1 MDYKKFMESYYGGK
15 HRSAA
20 WHADGGGNDERHDLD
35 THLHTNKPAGTPH
48 AVHINGKKWKSFS
61 SQSHAQN
68 VANKIKGATVHKEEV
83 EMEEG
88 LDIIARADY
97 KVGATGKK
105 SHKEI
110 VFHNGDTS
118 QEKDDKLKREDYE
131 MQEEKMTDAEMKERE
146 RLVKG
151 MKKGMAG
158 FKAKYGERAKEV
170 MYATA
175 TKKAMQEDAE
185 LEEGI
190 NDNLHPAG
198 AALLKH
204 IKPEHRNKYKAHLTT
219 DTFNGS
225 YKDRTDVLN
234 AAKKAG
240 HLKEDAEQIDEIS
253 TAQMGHA
260 GKTTIKHIKNPTVT
274 QRMAAHDVKPGIKGY
289 RDRIDLLKAAKAQG
303 NLKEAS
309 KDESEY
315 GYEGDMALNQ
325 LATLTRC
332 AEMIKDMLKPDT
344 DMPEWVQSKI
354 TLATDYIQTAADYMY
369 SEVNE
374 ELKGKQHKLD
384 KNKNGKLDAHDFKL
398 LRKEESELD
407 EAFVNAREYASHGLM
422 HPTHAAH
429 AVHKVTGST
438 IDFYAHG
445 SGDKVSGKVTKNDGK
460 AVHIKDTKGTTHKF
474 KVTPNLPKQ
483 QNEEVDL
490 EENAPVAPSLMKHRI
505 SVTVSDPD
513 HTMVSKRK
521 EKMQKTVV
529 VTHSSNKEGAQKV
542 GEKFYKKKGFI
553 VHDSHHAGMVNE
565 EVELDENH
573 LMDYRRYTQAA
584 KNAHNKGD
592 HDIAKDAEQKA
603 SKAAANYTKVTGK
616 KPTFNE
622 EVVNEESTAYEKSE
636 ENKRSADSAKKQGD
650 MFAHH
655 LHMSDHH
662 ENLAQW
668 HSEKGRHGEADKHA
682 EKAEQHHEKAMA
694 LKESV
699 NFDDEGNLMAE
710 KKTYSQF
717 MEQLLEYESDTGG
730 VYRHTKKA
738 TYGTS
743 YQGDDDEEKPKKPA
757 PTGEKRGRG
766 RPAGSKS
773 GANQKVSSG
782 KSYGGIAVHSLN
794 LPK

>member
-1 MDYKKFMESYYGGK
+1 MQFKSFMGKLEEAKDHAADYETHMSK
-15 HRSAA
+15 HHEAAEKGDWDKAEQHAQKAESAA
-20 WHADGGGNDERHDLD
+20 TRHFKA
-35 THLHTNKPAGTPH
+35 T
-48 AVHINGKKWKSFS
+48 GKKIYDPGYTHGHPHITS
-61 SQSHAQN
+61 SRVNEQAD
-68 VANKIKGATVHKEEV
+68 VDRV
-83 EMEEG
+83 
-88 LDIIARADY
+88 ARADY
-97 KVGATGKK
+97 KVGASGKK

-110 VFHNGDTS
+110 VFRNGDTD
-118 QEKDDKLKREDYE
+118 QEKDDKLKREEYE
-131 MQEEKMTDAEMKERE
+131 MQEEKMTDAEMAERE

-151 MKKGMAG
+151 MKKSMAG

-175 TKKAMQEDAE
+175 TKKAMKEEAEDI
-185 LEEGI
+185 EE
-190 NDNLHPAG
+190 
-198 AALLKH
+198 
-204 IKPEHRNKYKAHLTT
+204 
-219 DTFNGS
+219 
-225 YKDRTDVLN
+225 
-234 AAKKAG
+234 AK
-240 HLKEDAEQIDEIS
+240 IS

-274 QRMAAHDVKPGIKGY
+274 QRMAAHDVKSYK
-289 RDRIDLLKAAKAQG
+289 DRIDLLKAAKAQG
-303 NLKEAS
+303 NLKEAA
-309 KDESEY
+309 KDEGEY

-369 SEVNE
+369 SEMNE

-398 LRKEESELD
+398 LRKEDTELD
-407 EAFVNAREYASHGLM
+407 EAFINAREYASHGLM

-460 AVHIKDTKGTTHKF
+460 AVHIKDTKGKTHQF
-474 KVTPNLPKQ
+474 KVSADLPKQ
-483 QNEEVDL
+483 QNEQ
-490 EENAPVAPSLMKHRI
+490 APVAPTL
-505 SVTVSDPD
+505 D
-513 HTMVSKRK
+513 RK
-521 EKMQKTVV
+521 YIKGTPEHK
-529 VTHSSNKEGAQKV
+529 A
-542 GEKFYKKKGFI
+542 YK
-553 VHDSHHAGMVNE
+553 A
-565 EVELDENH
+565 
-573 LMDYRRYTQAA
+573 T
-584 KNAHNKGD
+584 
-592 HDIAKDAEQKA
+592 
-603 SKAAANYTKVTGK
+603 K
-616 KPTFNE
+616 KPINGHPTNVKE
-622 EVVNEESTAYEKSE
+622 TA
-636 ENKRSADSAKKQGD
+636 
-650 MFAHH
+650 
-655 LHMSDHH
+655 
-662 ENLAQW
+662 
-668 HSEKGRHGEADKHA
+668 
-682 EKAEQHHEKAMA
+682 
-694 LKESV
+694 
-699 NFDDEGNLMAE
+699 NFDEEGNLMAE

-743 YQGDDDEEKPKKPA
+743 YQGDEDEDKPKKPA

>member
-1 MDYKKFMESYYGGK
+1 MQFKSFMGKLEEAKDHAADYETHMNK
-15 HRSAA
+15 HHEAAEKGDWDKAEQHAQKAESAA
-20 WHADGGGNDERHDLD
+20 TRHFK
-35 THLHTNKPAGTPH
+35 TT
-48 AVHINGKKWKSFS
+48 GKKIYDPGYTHGHPHITS
-61 SQSHAQN
+61 SRVNEQADVDR
-68 VANKIKGATVHKEEV
+68 VARS
-83 EMEEG
+83 
-88 LDIIARADY
+88 DF
-97 KVGATGKK
+97 KVGASGKK

-110 VFHNGDTS
+110 VFRNGETD
-118 QEKDDKLKREDYE
+118 QEKDDKLKREEYE
-131 MQEEKMTDAEMKERE
+131 MQEEKMTDAEMAERE

-151 MKKGMAG
+151 MKKSMAG

-175 TKKAMQEDAE
+175 TKKAMKEEAEDI
-185 LEEGI
+185 EE
-190 NDNLHPAG
+190 
-198 AALLKH
+198 
-204 IKPEHRNKYKAHLTT
+204 
-219 DTFNGS
+219 
-225 YKDRTDVLN
+225 
-234 AAKKAG
+234 AK
-240 HLKEDAEQIDEIS
+240 IS

-274 QRMAAHDVKPGIKGY
+274 QRMAAHDVKSYK
-289 RDRIDLLKAAKAQG
+289 DRIDLLKAAKAQG
-303 NLKEAS
+303 NLKEAA
-309 KDESEY
+309 KDEGEY

-369 SEVNE
+369 SEMNE

-398 LRKEESELD
+398 LRKEDTELD
-407 EAFVNAREYASHGLM
+407 EAFINAREYASHGLM

-460 AVHIKDTKGTTHKF
+460 AVHIKDTKGKTHQF
-474 KVTPNLPKQ
+474 KVSADLPKQ
-483 QNEEVDL
+483 QNEQ
-490 EENAPVAPSLMKHRI
+490 APVAPTL
-505 SVTVSDPD
+505 D
-513 HTMVSKRK
+513 RK
-521 EKMQKTVV
+521 YIKGTPEHK
-529 VTHSSNKEGAQKV
+529 A
-542 GEKFYKKKGFI
+542 YK
-553 VHDSHHAGMVNE
+553 A
-565 EVELDENH
+565 
-573 LMDYRRYTQAA
+573 T
-584 KNAHNKGD
+584 
-592 HDIAKDAEQKA
+592 
-603 SKAAANYTKVTGK
+603 K
-616 KPTFNE
+616 KPINGHPTNVKE
-622 EVVNEESTAYEKSE
+622 TA
-636 ENKRSADSAKKQGD
+636 
-650 MFAHH
+650 
-655 LHMSDHH
+655 
-662 ENLAQW
+662 
-668 HSEKGRHGEADKHA
+668 
-682 EKAEQHHEKAMA
+682 
-694 LKESV
+694 
-699 NFDDEGNLMAE
+699 NFDEEGNLMAE

-717 MEQLLEYESDTGG
+717 MEQLLEYESDKGG

-743 YQGDDDEEKPKKPA
+743 YQGDDDEDKPKKPE